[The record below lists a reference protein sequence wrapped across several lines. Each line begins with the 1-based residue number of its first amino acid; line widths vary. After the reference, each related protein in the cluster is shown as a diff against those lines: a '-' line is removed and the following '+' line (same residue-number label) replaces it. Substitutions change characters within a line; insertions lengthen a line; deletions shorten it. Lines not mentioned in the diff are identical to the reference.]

1 MEGQFFLIL
10 VRASLTWRLTSAEKA
25 RPAIF
30 IISVRRMVP
39 MMPPSPSTSL
49 EFIMLIM
56 LLCAK
61 VSSTSLM
68 TAAVSLLASRSV
80 TLYLMG

>member
-1 MEGQFFLIL
+1 
-10 VRASLTWRLTSAEKA
+10 
-25 RPAIF
+25 
-30 IISVRRMVP
+30 
-39 MMPPSPSTSL
+39 MMPPSPSSSL

-56 LLCAK
+56 LLWAK

-80 TLYLMG
+80 TLSLME